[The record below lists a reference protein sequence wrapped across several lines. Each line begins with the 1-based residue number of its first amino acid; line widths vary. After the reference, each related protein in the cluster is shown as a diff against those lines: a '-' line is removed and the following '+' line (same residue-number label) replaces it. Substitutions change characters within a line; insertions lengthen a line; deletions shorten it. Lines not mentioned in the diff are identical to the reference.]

1 MLKLFILNRKVYI
14 TCSSYNRPI
23 SKGKVKKVKVRLPNG
38 REIEA
43 MDVDFETIKEDWN
56 EYKLE
61 DGTVLKF
68 KTIVSSII
76 RTEDYDPMTGD
87 PVYHVRSTNI
97 LRVKVP
103 EELKRLP
110 AAAKPGEKGGVEVG

>member
-1 MLKLFILNRKVYI
+1 M
-14 TCSSYNRPI
+14 
-23 SKGKVKKVKVRLPNG
+23 KVRLPNG
-38 REIEA
+38 SEVEA
-43 MDVDFETIKEDWN
+43 TDVDFETIREDWN

-68 KTIVSSII
+68 KTVVSSIV
-76 RTEDYDPMTGD
+76 RTEDYDPMSGD

-103 EELKRLP
+103 DELKRLP
-110 AAAKPGEKGGVEVG
+110 ASRKSGEVVEGVEVG

>member
-1 MLKLFILNRKVYI
+1 M
-14 TCSSYNRPI
+14 
-23 SKGKVKKVKVRLPNG
+23 KVRLPNG
-38 REIEA
+38 SEVEA
-43 MDVDFETIKEDWN
+43 TNVDFETLNEEWN

-68 KTIVSSII
+68 KTVVSSII
-76 RTEDYDPMTGD
+76 RTENYDPMTGD

-103 EELKRLP
+103 DELKQLP
-110 AAAKPGEKGGVEVG
+110 ASRKPGNEDEAMEVG

>member
-1 MLKLFILNRKVYI
+1 
-14 TCSSYNRPI
+14 
-23 SKGKVKKVKVRLPNG
+23 VKKLKVRLPNG

-43 MDVDFETIKEDWN
+43 MDVDFETKKEDWN

-68 KTIVSSII
+68 KTVVSSII
-76 RTEDYDPMTGD
+76 RTEDHDPMTGD

-110 AAAKPGEKGGVEVG
+110 AAKKPGGEEEGVEVG

>member
-1 MLKLFILNRKVYI
+1 MKKL
-14 TCSSYNRPI
+14 
-23 SKGKVKKVKVRLPNG
+23 KVRLPDG

-43 MDVDFETIKEDWN
+43 MDVDFETVKEDWN

-61 DGTVLKF
+61 DGTILKF
-68 KTIVSSII
+68 KTIVSSIV
-76 RTEDYDPMTGD
+76 RTEEYDPMTGD
-87 PVYHVRSTNI
+87 PVYHVRSTNV

-110 AAAKPGEKGGVEVG
+110 GARKSEAEGVEVR

>member
-1 MLKLFILNRKVYI
+1 M
-14 TCSSYNRPI
+14 
-23 SKGKVKKVKVRLPNG
+23 KVRLPNG
-38 REIEA
+38 SEVEA
-43 MDVDFETIKEDWN
+43 TNVDFETVQEDWN

-68 KTIVSSII
+68 KTVVSSII
-76 RTEDYDPMTGD
+76 RTENYDPMSGD

-103 EELKRLP
+103 DELKRLP
-110 AAAKPGEKGGVEVG
+110 ASRKSSEEGEGMEVG

>member
-1 MLKLFILNRKVYI
+1 M
-14 TCSSYNRPI
+14 
-23 SKGKVKKVKVRLPNG
+23 KVRLPNG
-38 REIEA
+38 SEVEA
-43 MDVDFETIKEDWN
+43 TNVDFETMQEDWN

-68 KTIVSSII
+68 KTVVSSII
-76 RTEDYDPMTGD
+76 RTENYDPMSGD

-103 EELKRLP
+103 DELKRLP
-110 AAAKPGEKGGVEVG
+110 ASRKQSEEGEGMEVG

>member
-1 MLKLFILNRKVYI
+1 MRM
-14 TCSSYNRPI
+14 
-23 SKGKVKKVKVRLPNG
+23 RLPNR

-61 DGTVLKF
+61 DGTILKF

-87 PVYHVRSTNI
+87 PVYHVRSTNV

-103 EELKRLP
+103 EDLKRLP
-110 AAAKPGEKGGVEVG
+110 GVRKPDTEGVEVG

>member
-1 MLKLFILNRKVYI
+1 VEKLKVH
-14 TCSSYNRPI
+14 
-23 SKGKVKKVKVRLPNG
+23 LPNG
-38 REIEA
+38 REIGA

-56 EYKLE
+56 EYTLE

-68 KTIVSSII
+68 KTVVSSII

-97 LRVKVP
+97 LRVKVKP
-103 EELKRLP
+103 EIKRLP
-110 AAAKPGEKGGVEVG
+110 AARKPGKAGEGVEVG

>member
-1 MLKLFILNRKVYI
+1 M
-14 TCSSYNRPI
+14 
-23 SKGKVKKVKVRLPNG
+23 KVRLPNG
-38 REIEA
+38 SEVEA
-43 MDVDFETIKEDWN
+43 TNVDFETLNEDWN

-68 KTIVSSII
+68 KTVVSSII
-76 RTEDYDPMTGD
+76 RTENYDPMTGD

-103 EELKRLP
+103 DELKQLP
-110 AAAKPGEKGGVEVG
+110 ASRKPNNEDEGMEVG

>member
-1 MLKLFILNRKVYI
+1 MR
-14 TCSSYNRPI
+14 
-23 SKGKVKKVKVRLPNG
+23 KVKKVKIRLPNG

-43 MDVDFETIKEDWN
+43 MDVDFETVREDWN

-61 DGTVLKF
+61 DGTILKF

-76 RTEDYDPMTGD
+76 RTEEYDPMTGD

-103 EELKRLP
+103 EELKRLST
-110 AAAKPGEKGGVEVG
+110 AAKPGKEGGGVEVV

>member
-1 MLKLFILNRKVYI
+1 MKKL
-14 TCSSYNRPI
+14 
-23 SKGKVKKVKVRLPNG
+23 KVRLPDG

-43 MDVDFETIKEDWN
+43 MDVDFETVKEDWN

-61 DGTVLKF
+61 DGTILKF
-68 KTIVSSII
+68 KTIVSSIV
-76 RTEDYDPMTGD
+76 RTEEYDPMTGD
-87 PVYHVRSTNI
+87 PVYHVRSTNV

-110 AAAKPGEKGGVEVG
+110 GARKSDVEGVEVR

>member
-1 MLKLFILNRKVYI
+1 L
-14 TCSSYNRPI
+14 
-23 SKGKVKKVKVRLPNG
+23 KVRLPNG

-61 DGTVLKF
+61 DGTVLRF
-68 KTIVSSII
+68 KTVVSSII
-76 RTEDYDPMTGD
+76 RTENYDPMTGD

-103 EELKRLP
+103 AEMKRLP
-110 AAAKPGEKGGVEVG
+110 AAKKSGEEGEGVEVG

>member
-1 MLKLFILNRKVYI
+1 M
-14 TCSSYNRPI
+14 
-23 SKGKVKKVKVRLPNG
+23 KVRLPNG
-38 REIEA
+38 SEVEA
-43 MDVDFETIKEDWN
+43 TNVDFETLNEDWN

-68 KTIVSSII
+68 KTVVSSII
-76 RTEDYDPMTGD
+76 RTENYDPMTGD

-103 EELKRLP
+103 DELKQLP
-110 AAAKPGEKGGVEVG
+110 ASQKPGNEDEAMEVG

>member
-1 MLKLFILNRKVYI
+1 M
-14 TCSSYNRPI
+14 
-23 SKGKVKKVKVRLPNG
+23 KVRLPNG
-38 REIEA
+38 SEVEA
-43 MDVDFETIKEDWN
+43 TNVDFETMKEDWN

-68 KTIVSSII
+68 KTVVSSII
-76 RTEDYDPMTGD
+76 RTENYDPMSGD

-103 EELKRLP
+103 DELKRLP
-110 AAAKPGEKGGVEVG
+110 ASRKSSEEGEGMEVG

>member
-1 MLKLFILNRKVYI
+1 MKKKLKI
-14 TCSSYNRPI
+14 
-23 SKGKVKKVKVRLPNG
+23 RLPNRG
-38 REIEA
+38 EIEA
-43 MDVDFETIKEDWN
+43 MDVDFETIREDWN
-56 EYKLE
+56 EYELE

-103 EELKRLP
+103 EEMKRLP
-110 AAAKPGEKGGVEVG
+110 ASAKKPGAEGVEVG

>member
-1 MLKLFILNRKVYI
+1 MKKL
-14 TCSSYNRPI
+14 
-23 SKGKVKKVKVRLPNG
+23 KVRLPDG

-43 MDVDFETIKEDWN
+43 MDVDFETVKEDWN

-61 DGTVLKF
+61 DGTILKF
-68 KTIVSSII
+68 KTIVSSIV
-76 RTEDYDPMTGD
+76 RTEEYDPMTGD
-87 PVYHVRSTNI
+87 PVYQVRSTNV

-110 AAAKPGEKGGVEVG
+110 GARKSDTEGVEVR

>member
-1 MLKLFILNRKVYI
+1 MR
-14 TCSSYNRPI
+14 
-23 SKGKVKKVKVRLPNG
+23 KVKKVKIRLPNG

-43 MDVDFETIKEDWN
+43 VDVDFETVREDWN

-61 DGTVLKF
+61 DGTILKF

-76 RTEDYDPMTGD
+76 RTEEYDPMTGD

-103 EELKRLP
+103 QELKRLP
-110 AAAKPGEKGGVEVG
+110 AAAKPDKEGGGVEVV

>member
-1 MLKLFILNRKVYI
+1 MKL
-14 TCSSYNRPI
+14 
-23 SKGKVKKVKVRLPNG
+23 RLPNG
-38 REIEA
+38 SEVEA
-43 MDVDFETIKEDWN
+43 TNVDFETMKEDWN

-68 KTIVSSII
+68 KTVVSSII
-76 RTEDYDPMTGD
+76 RTENYDPMSGD

-103 EELKRLP
+103 DELKQLP
-110 AAAKPGEKGGVEVG
+110 ALRKQSEEGEGMEVG

>member
-1 MLKLFILNRKVYI
+1 MEKL
-14 TCSSYNRPI
+14 
-23 SKGKVKKVKVRLPNG
+23 KVRLPNG
-38 REIEA
+38 REIGA

-56 EYKLE
+56 EYTLD

-68 KTIVSSII
+68 KTVVSSII

-97 LRVKVP
+97 LRVKVKP
-103 EELKRLP
+103 EMKQLP
-110 AAAKPGEKGGVEVG
+110 AARKPGKAGEGVEVG

>member
-1 MLKLFILNRKVYI
+1 M
-14 TCSSYNRPI
+14 
-23 SKGKVKKVKVRLPNG
+23 RLPNG

-76 RTEDYDPMTGD
+76 RTADYDPMTGD

-103 EELKRLP
+103 EEMKRLP
-110 AAAKPGEKGGVEVG
+110 VTRKPGGEGVEVG

>member
-1 MLKLFILNRKVYI
+1 
-14 TCSSYNRPI
+14 
-23 SKGKVKKVKVRLPNG
+23 
-38 REIEA
+38 

-76 RTEDYDPMTGD
+76 RTADYDPMTGD

-103 EELKRLP
+103 EEMKRLP
-110 AAAKPGEKGGVEVG
+110 VTRKPGGEGVEVG

>member
-1 MLKLFILNRKVYI
+1 M
-14 TCSSYNRPI
+14 
-23 SKGKVKKVKVRLPNG
+23 KVRLPNG
-38 REIEA
+38 SEVEA
-43 MDVDFETIKEDWN
+43 TNVDFETMQEDWN

-68 KTIVSSII
+68 KTVVSSII
-76 RTEDYDPMTGD
+76 RTENYDPMSGD

-103 EELKRLP
+103 DELKRLP
-110 AAAKPGEKGGVEVG
+110 ASRKQSEEGEGVEVG

>member
-1 MLKLFILNRKVYI
+1 M
-14 TCSSYNRPI
+14 
-23 SKGKVKKVKVRLPNG
+23 KVRLPNG

-76 RTEDYDPMTGD
+76 RTADYDPMTGD

-103 EELKRLP
+103 EEMKRLP
-110 AAAKPGEKGGVEVG
+110 ATKKPGGEGEGVEVG